1 MSGWPRIGV
10 EPCEKLAVHIKVLD
24 LCCLIAVL
32 RADTGLR
39 LRRRDI
45 KAERNGV
52 LVHRYV
58 LHGCVI
64 EVAEGNVQ
72 MLVQQLFDLGV
83 GKAPDDLTAAV
94 HFKDGFYFLERDLL
108 PVNGN
113 SPDAAGRAWMRCQ
126 AAAAV
131 WMRPWYS
138 SFLFEKWRNSPP
150 CLHSTVQTPELSI
163 IVKFISSNK
172 LIIVKYTKIKL
183 PHLVGMRNLQPG
195 GMLCQPFLQ
204 NLSRQRHQLRA
215 GALSVIFRRSGF
227 GGGGRALVFIKPKQ
241 NAADY

>member
-52 LVHRYV
+52 LVHRHV

-64 EVAEGNVQ
+64 EVADGNVQ

-83 GKAPDDLTAAV
+83 GKAPDDS
-94 HFKDGFYFLERDLL
+94 RL
-108 PVNGN
+108 PCI
-113 SPDAAGRAWMRCQ
+113 SMMA
-126 AAAAV
+126 
-131 WMRPWYS
+131 
-138 SFLFEKWRNSPP
+138 F
-150 CLHSTVQTPELSI
+150 T
-163 IVKFISSNK
+163 SSNEISCK
-172 LIIVKYTKIKL
+172 RK
-183 PHLVGMRNLQPG
+183 QP
-195 GMLCQPFLQ
+195 
-204 NLSRQRHQLRA
+204 
-215 GALSVIFRRSGF
+215 
-227 GGGGRALVFIKPKQ
+227 
-241 NAADY
+241 